1 MSKPM
6 SLAEARIK
14 LNMPFA
20 SEKEVRAAAQK
31 RNIQIIDLNLGG
43 IKNTANLGDLNNRV
57 GGSLFGT
64 SVMSGNSQ
72 SSLNSPIFGN
82 SNIGNSNLSGLSNN
96 SALSQ
101 PSLSTP
107 SYVDNTSVFG
117 NSSLS
122 APKTLD
128 FNFNKFI
135 SSSVAK
141 GNENFVK
148 MNAVKSGLLEGQQL
162 VDQSR
167 VVSTEFG
174 EAGQI
179 IKTLDNGEKVTISI
193 DPKKLPNG
201 GKNGKKYS
209 KIEYVDGQVIYYDLS
224 GKKIDEK
231 TRPARYGE
239 RGYVKSGNSIEEDLQ
254 AKVGGKYEKLVGVQN
269 EIQDLKTKL
278 SELAPD
284 DPQREDIQNKINKLV
299 KKEETLTEKVMAD
312 YVKQIIKECDG
323 DEAKLKAKVE
333 ELRNNSDISSKASV
347 QLCTLVSRVH
357 EASKNGLSQEAL
369 TSFYENI
376 IDDPNPEA
384 TSDRIDAMVPEVAK
398 GRGRKAS
405 ERARA
410 FGSAA
415 HRLGHGNTASS
426 AMIRHTHEVVDAEV
440 AAAMGSTAITISDDP
455 SKASQDLSSAIQN
468 PPNGSKISDEVKVGW
483 SAGFDQAGVATGKVE
498 VMQAGQDVITSIE
511 SADLQVQANAQ
522 STAIYENA
530 SDDVKENH
538 SRVVGSNLHKY
549 HNDAQLRV
557 DENERAHDTN
567 DAYNTSASDILHLVC
582 ADNQTEL
589 VQRTLDSGNENAI
602 NNIASHAYDYDIS
615 NREDVIRMVKELG
628 TEKTLEILDN
638 ARKEYEAQDADNK
651 EATEALNVIQ
661 ENQQQ
666 AQTKTTE
673 TKTTETKTTKKII
686 SQPATTIVFA
696 QPVMPNL
703 GGSSD
708 FIVAKFG
715 SGFGLSSVQ
724 TFVNS
729 SEFKSADIKTKEEYI
744 SKLSA
749 TDKKQAIGVLVENS
763 QDYELQTLMLCSLK
777 KDVLRYLVNHPNSK
791 NKESLNYLKG
801 FLSGVDIDYIK
812 DLKEER
818 QKARG
823 EAAEIQTV
831 AVNTKR
837 NFFNIHS

>member
-1 MSKPM
+1 MSTM
-6 SLAEARIK
+6 TLAEARIK

-20 SEKEVRAAAQK
+20 SDAEVRSAAQ
-31 RNIQIIDLNLGG
+31 RSNIQIIDLNLGG

-148 MNAVKSGLLEGQQL
+148 MNEIKSGLLEGQQL

-179 IKTLDNGEKVTISI
+179 IQTLDNGEKVTISI

-201 GKNGKKYS
+201 GKNGKYS
-209 KIEYVDGQVIYYDLS
+209 KIEYVDGQVVYYDLS

-299 KKEETLTEKVMAD
+299 KKEETMTKKVMAD

-347 QLCTLVSRVH
+347 QLYTLISQVH
-357 EASKNGLSQEAL
+357 EARKNGFSQEAL
-369 TSFYENI
+369 TSMIENVM
-376 IDDPNPEA
+376 DDSNPEA
-384 TSDRIDAMVPEVAK
+384 TSDRIDAMAPEVAN
-398 GRGRKAS
+398 GRGRKGS
-405 ERARA
+405 EMATA

-426 AMIRHTHEVVDAEV
+426 AMIRHSHEVEDAEV
-440 AAAMGSTAITISDDP
+440 AAAIGSTAITISDDP

-483 SAGFDQAGVATGKVE
+483 SAGFDQAGVETGNVD

-522 STAIYENA
+522 STEIYENA

-538 SRVVGSNLHKY
+538 SSVVGSNLHKY
-549 HNDAQLRV
+549 NKDAQLRV

-567 DAYNTSASDILHLVC
+567 DAYNTSASNILHLVY

-651 EATEALNVIQ
+651 AATALLEEAKEQRSQAEPAQSNVQ
-661 ENQQQ
+661 TPQKKTQ
-666 AQTKTTE
+666 QTKQN
-673 TKTTETKTTKKII
+673 I
-686 SQPATTIVFA
+686 STRPSTHQISGEEQKSFATSRFA
-696 QPVMPNL
+696 APR
-703 GGSSD
+703 SYT
-708 FIVAKFG
+708 
-715 SGFGLSSVQ
+715 GLTPVQ
-724 TFVNS
+724 TYVMS
-729 SEFKSADIKTKEEYI
+729 DEFKSADMRTKQDYI
-744 SKLSA
+744 NKLNVS
-749 TDKKQAIGVLVENS
+749 DKKQAVAALVETATPAQLTAYMYS
-763 QDYELQTLMLCSLK
+763 GLK
-777 KDVLRYLVNHPNSK
+777 KNILSYLVNHPGGK
-791 NKESLNYLKG
+791 NTETLKYLSG
-801 FLSGVDIDYIK
+801 FLSGPDKEFVK
-812 DLKEER
+812 QLEEER
-818 QKARG
+818 NKLLGIKNTSSNVDFTQQRKNPFNF
-823 EAAEIQTV
+823 EA
-831 AVNTKR
+831 
-837 NFFNIHS
+837 